1 MMDENRLERIEG
13 KIDQINIKMGDI
25 SGRIIRLE
33 TVDKMKEYISKNRK
47 QSQMQWIA
55 IASTLA
61 IVLVD
66 LFKIGVL

>member
-1 MMDENRLERIEG
+1 
-13 KIDQINIKMGDI
+13 MGDI

-47 QSQMQWIA
+47 QAQMQWVA

>member
-33 TVDKMKEYISKNRK
+33 TVDKMKEYINKNRK
-47 QSQMQWIA
+47 QAQMQWVA